1 MRISVIALSS
11 VLALSSVSAQA
22 GWKDW
27 FKSIV
32 NSEDKPAAAAL
43 SQLSESKIV
52 DGLRESLAIGT
63 ERTIN
68 QLGKP
73 GGFLNSDLVRIPL
86 PKELDKIAGPLR
98 KAGQGK
104 LVDKFESTLNT
115 AAEKAVPHVAS
126 VFGDAIRE
134 LTLVDARGILQGEDD
149 AATRFFERT
158 TSDKLAEK
166 IIPLVGKATSDVGLT
181 QQYKQLQSSLGP
193 LMSFIKPDLVNL
205 DQYVTN
211 KALEG
216 LFKQLAIEEK
226 SIRSNPESRT
236 TELLRQVFSQ

>member
-1 MRISVIALSS
+1 MRISVIALSA
-11 VLALSSVSAQA
+11 VIALSSVSAQA

-32 NSEDKPAAAAL
+32 SNEDKQAAAAL
-43 SQLSESKIV
+43 GQLSESKVV

-68 QLGKP
+68 LLGKP

-104 LVDKFESTLNT
+104 LVDTFESTLNI

-158 TSDKLAEK
+158 ASDNLAEK
-166 IIPLVGKATSDVGLT
+166 VLPIIEKATSDVGLT

-193 LMSFIKPDLVNL
+193 LMRLIRPDQVNL

-216 LFKQLAIEEK
+216 LFKQLEVEEK

-236 TELLRQVFSQ
+236 TDLLRQVFSQ

>member
-1 MRISVIALSS
+1 MRISAIALST
-11 VLALSSVSAQA
+11 VLALSSVSAHA

-27 FKSIV
+27 FKSVID
-32 NSEDKPAAAAL
+32 SEEEPATAAL

-68 QLGKP
+68 QLGTP

-86 PKELDKIAGPLR
+86 PKELDKLAKPLK
-98 KAGQGK
+98 KAGQGH
-104 LVDKFESTLNT
+104 LVEEFEGTLNA

-134 LTLVDARGILQGEDD
+134 LTLVDARGILEGNDD

-158 TSDKLAEK
+158 TSDKLAGK
-166 IIPLVGKATSDVGLT
+166 ILPLVEKATSDVGLT
-181 QQYKQLQSSLGP
+181 QKYKQLQSSLGP
-193 LMSFIKPDLVNL
+193 LMSFIKPEQVNL

-236 TELLRQVFSQ
+236 TDLLRQVFK

>member
-27 FKSIV
+27 FSSVI
-32 NSEDKPAAAAL
+32 NSEEKPADDAL

-68 QLGKP
+68 QLGQP

-86 PKELDKIAGPLR
+86 PKELEKLADPLK
-98 KAGQGK
+98 KAGQGQ
-104 LVDKFESTLNT
+104 LVDDFENTLNA

-126 VFGDAIRE
+126 VFGDAIRA
-134 LTLVDARGILQGEDD
+134 LTLVDARGILEGQDD

-158 TSDKLAEK
+158 TSDALAGK
-166 IIPLVGKATSDVGLT
+166 ILPLVEQATSDVGLT
-181 QQYKQLQSSLGP
+181 QQYKSLQSSLGP
-193 LMSFIKPDLVNL
+193 LLSFIKPDQVNL

-216 LFKQLAIEEK
+216 LFKQLAVEEK

-236 TELLRQVFSQ
+236 TDLLRQVFK